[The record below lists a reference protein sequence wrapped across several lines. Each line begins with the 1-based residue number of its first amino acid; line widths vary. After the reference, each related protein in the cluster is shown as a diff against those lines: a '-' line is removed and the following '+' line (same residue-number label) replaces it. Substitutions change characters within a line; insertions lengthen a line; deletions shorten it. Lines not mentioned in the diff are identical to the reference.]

1 MTISGDNSFPSRLT
15 KIDESSRHHHSFLNE
30 GDECLFFGDYSARRG
45 FAHSPTNQLIFNF
58 KKPMRMQNS
67 PGWHYKNRAIN
78 ETAAAFSKILGPRLA
93 NITLVPVPPSKLKT
107 DPDYDDRM
115 MDMLRALQAP
125 PGIIPDI
132 RELIVQTQPMQ
143 ASHESD
149 SRPRPAELEVAYEVD
164 EALIQPYPTWIGV
177 IDDVL
182 TTGSHFRAVS
192 NVLKN
197 RFPAAR
203 ITGLF
208 IARRVP
214 EAIDW
219 SELFS
224 PIDE

>member
-1 MTISGDNSFPSRLT
+1 
-15 KIDESSRHHHSFLNE
+15 
-30 GDECLFFGDYSARRG
+30 
-45 FAHSPTNQLIFNF
+45 
-58 KKPMRMQNS
+58 MRMQNS

-182 TTGSHFRAVS
+182 TTGAHFRAMS
-192 NVLKN
+192 IVLKKK
-197 RFPAAR
+197 FPAAR

-208 IARRVP
+208 IARCVP

-219 SELFS
+219 KEMFS
-224 PIDE
+224 PINE